1 MDRPVSKICKNF
13 KIFRYKLYKYYN
25 IYLAIVPAYNLL
37 VSVPEKCGSEFWF
50 RIAEYLN
57 FPQETWP
64 KSSPDKKKYQR
75 MYMLSMINSLEN
87 VPASIEENGTT
98 IAIVRHPFLRLYSA
112 WKGFFTAKA
121 LFRDYQFAKFWLKNS
136 DAFAV
141 MMSRHQDVAE
151 VLADVAYDDTV
162 QLDLMTFEQFVE
174 GIVIHAERTADY
186 KGELRWT
193 EQGESHINPLF
204 AILMPCQY
212 QYKYC

>member
-1 MDRPVSKICKNF
+1 
-13 KIFRYKLYKYYN
+13 
-25 IYLAIVPAYNLL
+25 
-37 VSVPEKCGSEFWF
+37 
-50 RIAEYLN
+50 
-57 FPQETWP
+57 
-64 KSSPDKKKYQR
+64 
-75 MYMLSMINSLEN
+75 MLSMINSLEN

-212 QYKYC
+212 QYKYCSYQKSLHGFLLTLQT